1 MCCQPL
7 DTASHTFTAD
17 IQIDI
22 GCWPCSAILT
32 RMVILRQQRRRSKS
46 CKMHTAC
53 SRIPT
58 SARGT
63 YAGCSDMRLSP
74 HAIFYFERRYDTHRE
89 SFLRGDNASS
99 SSAASE
105 GANGAQSSSS
115 AFGSTTTSFF
125 HNAFPFLNFAD
136 DIDLVSVRPALLRN
150 SFPSNG
156 TCTTPPLLALV
167 TAASQFT
174 HHRFAT
180 AVLSRA
186 SAPTLLGFGG

>member
-1 MCCQPL
+1 VCCQPL
-7 DTASHTFTAD
+7 YSASHACTAD

-32 RMVILRQQRRRSKS
+32 RMVILRQQRKRSKS

-58 SARGT
+58 SARGA
-63 YAGCSDMRLSP
+63 YAGCSAMRLLP
-74 HAIFYFERRYDTHRE
+74 HAIFYFQRRYDTHRE

-105 GANGAQSSSS
+105 GANGTQSSSS
-115 AFGSTTTSFF
+115 TFASTTTSFF
-125 HNAFPFLNFAD
+125 HNAFPLPNLAD
-136 DIDLVSVRPALLRN
+136 DIDLVSVRPALIHN

-156 TCTTPPLLALV
+156 TCTTPPPLAVV

-174 HHRFAT
+174 HHRCAT

-186 SAPTLLGFGG
+186 SALTLLDFGG